1 MKHAMQNRKNTFRT
15 SGLSAGLFL
24 SFALGLITALVGL
37 TGCGSKSSE
46 SQISNETGS
55 GTVVAGTKP
64 AEAIATAK
72 PSNGDP
78 YSIIINKDLG
88 SLIKTNT
95 LQSAEVLD
103 QLRLAGRLE
112 LNGYKTARI
121 GAPVTGRI
129 SEIRALIGQEV
140 RQGEPLAEINSQEL
154 TAAQLAF
161 LKAHSAEQLATRAVE
176 RAELLLAS
184 DVIGSA
190 ELQRRQNE
198 LVVARSEKRASADQL
213 RVLGISVKSVE
224 QLESTG
230 KLISAVPISATQTG
244 TVIER
249 KIAIGQVVQPAD
261 ALFVVSDLRT
271 LWASAD
277 IPEQDAGLVKR
288 GQKVEIEIPAL
299 GNTRRK
305 GSIIFVADVVNP
317 ETRTVRVGVDLDN
330 PEKQLK
336 PQMLISMLIDGKSQQ
351 KIVVP
356 AAAVVRENDQDYLFV
371 EQSSGVFKLTRV
383 KLGPEKGG
391 LRPFLEP
398 LAGDRSVVIDGAFH
412 LNNERL
418 KRNLEKSER
427 PA

>member
-1 MKHAMQNRKNTFRT
+1 MKHLNTLFPRVVLT
-15 SGLSAGLFL
+15 SSLAVL
-24 SFALGLITALVGL
+24 AA
-37 TGCGSKSSE
+37 CGSKTGDSSTATE
-46 SQISNETGS
+46 PGS
-55 GTVVAGTKP
+55 GQAVAATKP
-64 AEAIATAK
+64 ATVAAVAR
-72 PSNGDP
+72 PGNSDP
-78 YSIIINKDLG
+78 YAITINKDLG
-88 SLIKTNT
+88 NLVKTNT
-95 LQSAEVLD
+95 LQTAEVLD

-129 SEIRALIGQEV
+129 SEIRAFIGQEV
-140 RQGEPLAEINSQEL
+140 RQGEALAEINSQDL

-213 RVLGISVKSVE
+213 RVLGISIKSVE

-299 GNTRRK
+299 GNTRRR

-317 ETRTVRVGVDLDN
+317 ETRTVRVGVDLEN

-351 KIVVP
+351 KVVVP

-371 EQSSGVFKLTRV
+371 DQGLGVFKLTRV

-391 LRPFLEP
+391 LRAFLEP
-398 LAGDRSVVIDGAFH
+398 PASDKAVVIDGAFH
-412 LNNERL
+412 LNNERI

-427 PA
+427 PS